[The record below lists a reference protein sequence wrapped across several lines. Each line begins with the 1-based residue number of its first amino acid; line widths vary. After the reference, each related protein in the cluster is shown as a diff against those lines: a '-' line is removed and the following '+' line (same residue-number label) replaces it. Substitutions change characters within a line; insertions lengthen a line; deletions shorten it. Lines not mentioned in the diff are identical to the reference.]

1 MTFKIHTISNE
12 TFKKLLNNMI
22 EYFQVISIANQLLQ
36 KIITLMC

>member
-22 EYFQVISIANQLLQ
+22 DDYFQVISIANQLLQ
-36 KIITLMC
+36 KKLH